1 MKKIEIFGLWL
12 CLLGIFL
19 VAFCVPA
26 NWVGGFYVGIIVFL
40 IGSFLLLNSLW
51 DRRKDK

>member
-1 MKKIEIFGLWL
+1 MKKIEIFALWV

-19 VAFCVPA
+19 LTLGL
-26 NWVGGFYVGIIVFL
+26 GGIGWGVIAGLIVFF
-40 IGSFLLLNSLW
+40 IGSVMLLNSLW